1 MSKSSG
7 IESKAVIDLIS
18 DPTAGTEEDKMRL
31 FIIYYLC
38 TDVSEE
44 EYKKFES
51 ALTAANCD
59 VKPMAYMKR
68 WK

>member
-1 MSKSSG
+1 MSKSSHV
-7 IESKAVIDLIS
+7 ESKAIMDLIT
-18 DPTAGTEEDKMRL
+18 DPSAGTEEDKMRL

-38 TDVSEE
+38 TDMSED
-44 EYKKFES
+44 EYKKFEA
-51 ALTAANCD
+51 ALAAANCD